1 MIFTIIEQNAHERY
15 QLNFLVTYSIN
26 FFYFH
31 IYDIDFHAL
40 SNDISQVLGKNFF
53 VCFLKL
59 KCQSSY
65 YDIYN
70 YCGKYQLN
78 FLVAYSIIFF
88 CFHIYDIDFHALSN
102 DVPQVLRNNFSVCV
116 FAT

>member
-31 IYDIDFHAL
+31 IYDINFNAL
-40 SNDISQVLGKNFF
+40 SNHIYQVLG
-53 VCFLKL
+53 
-59 KCQSSY
+59 
-65 YDIYN
+65 
-70 YCGKYQLN
+70 
-78 FLVAYSIIFF
+78 
-88 CFHIYDIDFHALSN
+88 
-102 DVPQVLRNNFSVCV
+102 NNFSVCV

>member
-31 IYDIDFHAL
+31 IYDINFHAL
-40 SNDISQVLGKNFF
+40 SSHIYQVLG
-53 VCFLKL
+53 
-59 KCQSSY
+59 
-65 YDIYN
+65 
-70 YCGKYQLN
+70 
-78 FLVAYSIIFF
+78 
-88 CFHIYDIDFHALSN
+88 
-102 DVPQVLRNNFSVCV
+102 NNFSVRV